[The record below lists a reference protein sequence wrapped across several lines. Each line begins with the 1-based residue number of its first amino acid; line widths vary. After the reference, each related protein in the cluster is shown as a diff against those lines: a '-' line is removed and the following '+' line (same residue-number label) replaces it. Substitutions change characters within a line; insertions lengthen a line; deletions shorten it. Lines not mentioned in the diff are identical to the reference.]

1 MTLNVLIADDSE
13 LTLERMVTEI
23 SALPFVSGVWLAKDV
38 GTALEG
44 IKQHKPDV
52 VILDIKMP
60 GGSGLDV
67 LEEVKSWADSP
78 IVIINTFYPYPQH
91 KQRALALGADYFFDK
106 TQDFYETINTVRELE
121 KKLLLR
127 DKERDGI
134 EKI

>member
-1 MTLNVLIADDSE
+1 LNVLIADDSE
-13 LTLERMVTEI
+13 LTLERMVAEI
-23 SALPFVSGVWLAKDV
+23 SALTFVKGVWQAKDV
-38 GTALEG
+38 NSTLEG

-67 LEEVKSWADSP
+67 LEEVKGWADSP

-91 KQRALALGADYFFDK
+91 RQKALSLGADYFFDK
-106 TQDFYETINTVRELE
+106 TQDFYETINTIRELE
-121 KKLLLR
+121 KRLLLR